1 MGKTAARLC
10 VQQRSMAA
18 NCIAR
23 MALREMSDAEELRRG
38 SCSSSSSSSF
48 SCLGCLDCLDGTA
61 GASCVVRMLGAVC
74 REAAAGP
81 HAGI

>member
-48 SCLGCLDCLDGTA
+48 SCLGCLDGTA

>member
-38 SCSSSSSSSF
+38 SCSSSSSSSSSF
-48 SCLGCLDCLDGTA
+48 SCLGCLDGTA